1 MSQST
6 DNGEQHSPTLALA
19 IDLIA
24 RESVTP
30 EDGGCQ
36 ALIGDRLSALGF
48 ELSHLPRSGV
58 SNLWARHGNA
68 EPLFVFA
75 GHTDV
80 VPPGPLDEWHS
91 APFEPS
97 LRNGQLYG
105 RGAADMKG
113 GLAAMVTATE
123 RFLARHPQ
131 HQGSIAFLL
140 TSDEE
145 GPAID
150 GTCCVLEH
158 LQEQDV
164 AIDWC
169 VLGEPTSEVRVGD
182 TLKPGRR
189 GSLNGTLK
197 IHGIQGHIA
206 YPQLADNP
214 IFLSLPAL
222 AELRQEVWDQG
233 NDHFPPTSFQISNLH
248 AGAGAV
254 NIIPGVLELQFNFRY
269 STELSEQILRQRVEA
284 ILDRHELSYDLK
296 WQHSGAPFLTSDG
309 MLLEATQ
316 AVVTKVT
323 GVAPTLSTSG
333 GTSDGRF
340 IRPAGAEV
348 VELGPVN
355 SSIHKLNEC
364 VGVAELE
371 SLSQIYEG
379 ILERLLTK

>member
-1 MSQST
+1 MSQNT
-6 DNGEQHSPTLALA
+6 DNGVHHSPTLALA
-19 IDLIA
+19 MELIA

-30 EDGGCQ
+30 DDGGCQ
-36 ALIGDRLSALGF
+36 ALIGDRLSALEF
-48 ELSHLPRSGV
+48 ELSHLPRGGV
-58 SNLWARHGNA
+58 RNLWARHGST

-80 VPPGPLDEWHS
+80 VPPGPLDEWHTP
-91 APFEPS
+91 PFEPS
-97 LRNGQLYG
+97 LREGLLYG

-123 RFLARHPQ
+123 RFLARHPA
-131 HQGSIAFLL
+131 HRGSLAFLL

-150 GTCCVLEH
+150 GTIRVLEH

-169 VLGEPTSEVRVGD
+169 LLGEPTSETQVGD

-189 GSLNGTLK
+189 GSLNGKLQ
-197 IHGIQGHIA
+197 IHGIQGHVA
-206 YPQLADNP
+206 YPQLAENP
-214 IFLSLPAL
+214 VFSSLPAL
-222 AELRQEVWDQG
+222 TELQQAVWDQG
-233 NDHFPPTSFQISNLH
+233 NNHFPPTSFQISNLH
-248 AGAGAV
+248 AGTGAV
-254 NIIPGVLELQFNFRY
+254 NVIPGALELDFNFRY
-269 STELSEQILRQRVEA
+269 STELTETALRQRVEA
-284 ILDRHELSYDLK
+284 ILDRHGLSYGLE
-296 WQHSGAPFLTSDG
+296 WQHSGAPFLTEDG
-309 MLLEATQ
+309 ELLVATQ
-316 AVVTKVT
+316 AAVTEIT
-323 GVAPTLSTSG
+323 GAVPTLSTSG

-364 VGVAELE
+364 VGIAELE
-371 SLSQIYEG
+371 SLSQIYQAV
-379 ILERLLTK
+379 LEKLLTK